1 VSVSHD
7 GLATITLQSWRI
19 PTYAVLPPEAK
30 HSSRIAEAKKRL
42 NAFRPSSLSERKA
55 AQDLR
60 EFLTPVRSK
69 RQRGRPRRI
78 TAEDRRSMRRD
89 ALQLTQEGKTTD
101 EIVRVLSQRYELRA
115 TYTKRILEDASD
127 SD

>member
-1 VSVSHD
+1 
-7 GLATITLQSWRI
+7 
-19 PTYAVLPPEAK
+19 
-30 HSSRIAEAKKRL
+30 
-42 NAFRPSSLSERKA
+42 
-55 AQDLR
+55 
-60 EFLTPVRSK
+60 
-69 RQRGRPRRI
+69 
-78 TAEDRRSMRRD
+78 MRRD